1 MVQRSPRCINASA
14 CSELPWVFQQR
25 KEPRRVQWPLR
36 ILPETFLVFLS
47 QLNIL
52 LRRRA
57 AVADEK
63 MGSSAGNQGWELALS
78 ETLTFS
84 MLLAGN

>member
-1 MVQRSPRCINASA
+1 M
-14 CSELPWVFQQR
+14 
-25 KEPRRVQWPLR
+25 
-36 ILPETFLVFLS
+36 FLS

-84 MLLAGN
+84 MLLAGNQ